1 MTFPAK
7 DSIIKRKS
15 VRTFDGKPLS
25 AEDREKLQVYID
37 GIGEPFGV
45 PVDLRFLEA
54 KDYGLSSP
62 VIIGEHTYLAVKVKR
77 QENCE
82 IAFGYAFEKVCLYA
96 MSLGITGRFVKAD
109 PGIEAPAGTE
119 YIMTFERKSE

>member
-25 AEDREKLQVYID
+25 QEDREKLQACID

-45 PVDLRFLEA
+45 PVDLKLLEA
-54 KDYGLSSP
+54 KDHGLSSP
-62 VIIGEHTYLAVKVKR
+62 VIIGEHTYLAGKVKR

-82 IAFGYAFEKVCLYA
+82 IAFGYAFEKVRHETVFPQQCRKVYELGAA
-96 MSLGITGRFVKAD
+96 MATR
-109 PGIEAPAGTE
+109 
-119 YIMTFERKSE
+119 